1 MFKHI
6 LLATDGSA
14 AAERAADYTVSL
26 AMHYDARVTVL
37 YAYAEL
43 STILGGPNYSQTL
56 SHILREAASVV
67 VRTADKLHG
76 LGVAVEEDALAGQPA
91 TVILNVAESRKADV
105 IIVGA
110 RRVSCGNDLILGSTS
125 MAVVQRAKCPVLV
138 IK

>member
-14 AAERAADYTVSL
+14 AAERAADYTASL
-26 AMHYDARVTVL
+26 AMHYDAKVTVL

-43 STILGGPNYSQTL
+43 SIIQGDPTYGQTL
-56 SHILREAASVV
+56 THLLRQAASVV

-91 TVILNVAESRKADV
+91 TVILNMAESRNADV
-105 IIVGA
+105 IILGA
-110 RRVSCGNDLILGSTS
+110 RGVSPWNGVILGSTS
-125 MAVVQRAKCPVLV
+125 MAVVQGAKCPVLV

>member
-14 AAERAADYTVSL
+14 AAERAADYTASL

-37 YAYAEL
+37 YVYAEL
-43 STILGGPNYSQTL
+43 STILGDPTYGQTL
-56 SHILREAASVV
+56 NHLLREAASVV

-105 IIVGA
+105 IIMGA
-110 RRVSCGNDLILGSTS
+110 CGVSRWNGLILGSTS
-125 MAVVQRAKCPVLV
+125 MAVVQGAMCPVLV

>member
-6 LLATDGSA
+6 LLATDGSTG
-14 AAERAADYTVSL
+14 AERAADYTASL

-37 YAYAEL
+37 YVHAEI
-43 STILGGPNYSQTL
+43 STILGAPTYDQTL
-56 SHILREAASVV
+56 RHILREAASVV

-105 IIVGA
+105 IIMGA
-110 RRVSCGNDLILGSTS
+110 CGVSRWNGLILGSTS
-125 MAVVQRAKCPVLV
+125 MAVVQGAMCPVLV

>member
-14 AAERAADYTVSL
+14 AAERAVDYTASL
-26 AMHYDARVTVL
+26 ATCYGAKVTVL

-43 STILGGPNYSQTL
+43 SAIQGDPDYSQTL
-56 SHILREAASVV
+56 NHLLREAASVV
-67 VRTADKLHG
+67 VGVADKLHG

-91 TVILNVAESRKADV
+91 TVILDVAESRKADV

-110 RRVSCGNDLILGSTS
+110 RGVSRWNGLILGSTS
-125 MAVVQRAKCPVLV
+125 MAVVQGAKCPVLV